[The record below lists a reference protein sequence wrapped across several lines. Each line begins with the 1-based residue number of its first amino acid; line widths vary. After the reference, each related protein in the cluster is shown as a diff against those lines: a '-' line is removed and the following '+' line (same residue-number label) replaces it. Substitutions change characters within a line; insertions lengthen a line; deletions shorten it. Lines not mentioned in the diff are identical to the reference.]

1 MTVDRRNHPC
11 LSCPLPD
18 CDDESPKCPLRRI
31 LSRESA
37 MRRRGEAV
45 PDDLRRDR
53 TIAYQEIYGEARNER
68 RRLLAAGGRA

>member
-31 LSRESA
+31 LSMESSF
-37 MRRRGEAV
+37 RRRGEAV
-45 PDDLRRDR
+45 PEELRRKR
-53 TIAYQEIYGEARNER
+53 TIAYQEIYGLARNER
-68 RRLLAAGGRA
+68 RRQLAAGATA